1 MRIYDILVKYLQF
14 MGIAPINDANINI
27 KPHLLLLEVLNMKNL
42 HNNKSD
48 QTTDYSFTLDIE
60 QLLKQGNIIRI
71 KPQGT
76 SMYPLFVPGRDEAC
90 IEHTDFS
97 SLKRGDVILYRR
109 DKSILVLH
117 RIWKITDNS
126 LYMVGDNQTEIEGPL
141 RADQV
146 RGKLIGVIRNGY
158 FIDVHNPLYR
168 IISGLWLWL
177 RPFRPI
183 AWKITALFRRL
194 KRKH

>member
-1 MRIYDILVKYLQF
+1 MNDSNDKPISSTQF
-14 MGIAPINDANINI
+14 SI
-27 KPHLLLLEVLNMKNL
+27 
-42 HNNKSD
+42 
-48 QTTDYSFTLDIE
+48 DIE
-60 QLLKQGNIIRI
+60 QLLAEGKTIKI
-71 KPQGT
+71 KPQGY

-90 IEHTDFS
+90 IERTDFS

-146 RGKLIGVIRNGY
+146 RGKLTGFVRNGK
-158 FIDVHNPLYR
+158 FVDVKNPIYR
-168 IISGLWLWL
+168 FLSGLWLFL
-177 RPFRPI
+177 RPLRPC
-183 AWKITALFRRL
+183 AWKLTACM
-194 KRKH
+194 RKLSYKH

>member
-1 MRIYDILVKYLQF
+1 M
-14 MGIAPINDANINI
+14 NDSND
-27 KPHLLLLEVLNMKNL
+27 
-42 HNNKSD
+42 KSVSS
-48 QTTDYSFTLDIE
+48 THFSIDIE
-60 QLLKQGNIIRI
+60 QLLADGKTIKI
-71 KPQGT
+71 KPQGY

-90 IEHTDFS
+90 IERTDFS

-146 RGKLIGVIRNGY
+146 RGKL
-158 FIDVHNPLYR
+158 
-168 IISGLWLWL
+168 
-177 RPFRPI
+177 
-183 AWKITALFRRL
+183 T
-194 KRKH
+194 

>member
-1 MRIYDILVKYLQF
+1 M
-14 MGIAPINDANINI
+14 NDSND
-27 KPHLLLLEVLNMKNL
+27 
-42 HNNKSD
+42 KSVSS
-48 QTTDYSFTLDIE
+48 THFSIGIE
-60 QLLKQGNIIRI
+60 QLLADGKTIKI
-71 KPQGT
+71 KPQGY

-146 RGKLIGVIRNGY
+146 RGKLTGFVRNGK
-158 FIDVHNPLYR
+158 FVDVKNPIYHFL
-168 IISGLWLWL
+168 SSLWLFL
-177 RPFRPI
+177 RPLRPC
-183 AWKITALFRRL
+183 AWKLTACMRKIRY
-194 KRKH
+194 KR